1 VGISTYRLSLNNA
14 PVTDEVLN
22 LMWPIE
28 VEESVDLPGA
38 IRFSLPVD
46 SDGNNDLT
54 FVNDAAFQPFVS
66 VSIVVTA
73 EDRVNQCIF
82 DGLILSSKLHLK
94 KGSSGSTLQVWGQD
108 VSWLMNLQEIT
119 KEWPGDSTDGSVANQ
134 IFQKYNITPDSGNL
148 NDASPAHNED
158 GRTLMQRA
166 SDIQFLRSL
175 ARRNG
180 KLCRVACAGTPG
192 VRTGFFG
199 KPSVEGSPV
208 ATLNLNDPDAWN
220 VDEIDVDWDVSRPT
234 KVVASQA
241 LLTSDDPDGVKAS
254 VTDSGLQAL
263 AERNL
268 AAFAGAKN
276 SMCVMLTTTVDQ
288 LDELNLRSQS
298 VLREANW
305 FVRCEGVSDASR
317 LNAVLRA
324 GTVVLLNGAGVL
336 NSGKYFVWSI
346 RHTID
351 KQSHK
356 MKFLLVRNAVGPARN
371 SSASSLQG
379 ALP

>member
-1 VGISTYRLSLNNA
+1 MGISTYRLSLNNK

-46 SDGNNDLT
+46 SDGKGDLT
-54 FVNDAAFQPFVS
+54 FVNDSNFQPFVGATL
-66 VSIVVTA
+66 VATA
-73 EDRVNQCIF
+73 DDGANQCIF
-82 DGLILSSKLHLK
+82 DGMILSSRLHLK
-94 KGSSGSTLQVWGQD
+94 KGGSGSTLQIWGQD

-180 KLCRVACAGTPG
+180 KLCRVACAGTAG
-192 VRTGFFG
+192 NRIGFFG

-208 ATLNLNDPDAWN
+208 ATLNLNDANAWN

-241 LLTSDDPDGVKAS
+241 LFTSDDPDGVKAS

-268 AAFAGAKN
+268 AAFAGPKN
-276 SMCVMLTTTVDQ
+276 SMCVLLTTTVDQ
-288 LDELNLRSQS
+288 LDELTLRAQA

-305 FVRCEGVSDASR
+305 FVRCEGVSDVSR
-317 LNAVLRA
+317 LNAILRA
-324 GTVVLLNGAGVL
+324 GTVVSLTGAGDL

-346 RHTID
+346 RHTIH
-351 KQSHK
+351 KQSHQ

-371 SSASSLQG
+371 ASASGLQG